1 MQSTL
6 ERELNVLETV
16 VMQAYGTCAWLED
29 WVCLGASV
37 CGIML
42 LRFVVVRFTADGVP
56 LILRRLPTRV

>member
-29 WVCLGASV
+29 WVYLGENF
-37 CGIML
+37 CDIQH
-42 LRFVVVRFTADGVP
+42 LRFVVFGFESDDWP
-56 LILRRLPTRV
+56 LIL